1 MIPFTSSDTG
11 KIRETAA
18 CFAESF
24 LADEGLISS
33 CLNRKEA
40 ETYFF
45 LLLKE
50 YIRIRAVYASSE
62 KEEGYIIFHRKKQ
75 GIPWYRELSLFV
87 SYLRFLPF
95 SAMQKLILAQR
106 DWEDYSITFSNLP
119 DYVDVS
125 FICVRPEYRHQGF
138 FRRLMQEA
146 FNEADHHGI
155 PCVLDTDSEKKAG
168 RYEHI
173 GMKTYKEK
181 ELESGLHMFTC
192 IYEPE

>member
-1 MIPFTSSDTG
+1 MISFTSTDTV
-11 KIRETAA
+11 KIRKAAA
-18 CFAESF
+18 CFAEAF

-33 CLNRKEA
+33 CLNREEA

-50 YIRIRAVYASSE
+50 YIRIKAVYASSE

-75 GIPWYRELSLFV
+75 GIPWYRELALFI

-106 DWEDYSITFSNLP
+106 DWEDYSLAFSDLP

-138 FRRLMQEA
+138 FRKLMQGA
-146 FNEADHHGI
+146 FDEADQNGI
-155 PCVLDTDSEKKAG
+155 PCVLDTDSEEKAK
-168 RYEHI
+168 RYVHI
-173 GMKTYKEK
+173 GMTVHKEK
-181 ELESGLHMFTC
+181 LLESGLHMFTC
-192 IYEPE
+192 IYDPE